1 MTLFP
6 KKVLGTVY
14 GTVCVWR
21 GGHLLPPHP
30 RVCSQIHF
38 LPPLYSFSL
47 TDPYNLPFS
56 DSLAKM
62 PSGYVQLMEG
72 TGKTPT
78 GGGEKPGCCLSLLAL
93 SRVPTSSAICSK
105 VPVPTCRPR
114 SSRVTCSGV
123 PVPSSGEA
131 ELLNS
136 EDPSSNPPLLPNS
149 QRFHHPLCSVSP
161 SKAFVINSP
170 N

>member
-1 MTLFP
+1 MCVAGVGWGGKDTCYHLIHLFA
-6 KKVLGTVY
+6 LRSTS
-14 GTVCVWR
+14 C
-21 GGHLLPPHP
+21 
-30 RVCSQIHF
+30 
-38 LPPLYSFSL
+38 PLYTLSVFQP

-62 PSGYVQLMEG
+62 PSGYVRLMEG
-72 TGKTPT
+72 TGKAPT
-78 GGGEKPGCCLSLLAL
+78 GGGEKQPGCCLSLLAL

-136 EDPSSNPPLLPNS
+136 EDPSSKPPLLPNS